1 MRVAI
6 VGGGISGLATA
17 WFAKDCADV
26 VLYERDAVL
35 GGHARSIP
43 VESDGATVHAES
55 GFKYIYEST
64 HPNVLALL
72 RLLGIETRRVPVS
85 MTVAFADG
93 SFAALPPR
101 SLGNAIALFRDSR
114 ARRGA
119 AALFR
124 LTRPNA
130 IVRNRD
136 WSEHLES
143 YLLRTFATDVCHEFL
158 LPFFSGS
165 WGMPVETMARF
176 PAYDVLKVL
185 CVGHSPSHEIVG
197 GTSRYITA
205 LVGALDGVDLRV
217 NTPVRAVRRD
227 GGALVVES
235 ETDAE
240 RFDHVV
246 LASAAHHA
254 SRLVE
259 DASLAQLLARFGYCD
274 TEVAIHTDAS
284 FMPPNR
290 RDWASL
296 HYVFEPNGRVFLT
309 EWCGWHARRD
319 VFRTWLLPG
328 RTPPRGVRERF
339 AFQHLVVTPDSL
351 ALQRQ
356 LATHQGQGGL
366 WFAGMYVTDVDTH
379 ESSLVSA
386 LDVARKLVPNSRNL
400 RALQEG

>member
-17 WFAKDCADV
+17 WFAKDRADV
-26 VLYERDAVL
+26 VLYERDAVF

-43 VESDGATVHAES
+43 IESDGATVHAES
-55 GFKYIYEST
+55 GFKYIYDAT
-64 HPNVLALL
+64 HPTVLALL

-85 MTVAFADG
+85 MTIAFRDG
-93 SFAALPPR
+93 DFVALPPR
-101 SLGNAIALFRDSR
+101 SLRNAIALLRNSR

-119 AALFR
+119 AALLR

-130 IVRNRD
+130 IVRARD
-136 WSEHLES
+136 WSEDLES
-143 YLLRTFATDVCHEFL
+143 YLGRNFPPDVCREFL

-197 GTSRYITA
+197 GTSRYINK
-205 LVGALDGVDLRV
+205 LVSALDGVDLRPS
-217 NTPVRAVRRD
+217 TAVRAVRRD
-227 GGALVVES
+227 GAALVVES
-235 ETDAE
+235 EKNTE

-246 LASAAHHA
+246 VASAAHHA

-259 DASLAQLLARFGYCD
+259 DASLAQLLARFRYCD
-274 TEVAIHTDAS
+274 TEVAIHTDVS

-290 RDWASL
+290 ADWATL
-296 HYVFEPNGRVFLT
+296 HYVFESSSLAFLT

-328 RTPPRGVRERF
+328 RTPPRDVRERIP
-339 AFQHLVVTPDSL
+339 FQHLIVTPESI
-351 ALQRQ
+351 ALQRRIAA
-356 LATHQGQGGL
+356 LQGQGGVWL
-366 WFAGMYVTDVDTH
+366 TGMYVTDVDTH
-379 ESSLVSA
+379 ESSLLSA
-386 LDVARKLVPNSRNL
+386 LDVARRLVPESRNV
-400 RALQEG
+400 RAIV